1 MTGKLLIHISDRD
14 KWLATLSLVDALIQR
29 VGQDGLTITIVA
41 DLFAGAVCLACSKIL
56 REQMLAFVTAGHRLL
71 ICEDSLRSLNLRPES
86 LPEFVETIPNSLVEI
101 LQLRAQGFQYL
112 KV

>member
-14 KWLATLSLVDALIQR
+14 KWSAALSLVDALIKR
-29 VGQDGLTITIVA
+29 AGQDGLTIIIVA
-41 DLFAGAVCLACSKIL
+41 DLFAGAVCLACSKVL

-71 ICEDSLRSLNLRPES
+71 ICEDSLRFLNLRPES
-86 LPEFVETIPNSLVEI
+86 LAEFVEIIPNSLVEI
-101 LQLRAQGFQYL
+101 AQLRAQGFQYV